1 MQKKTSPVILD
12 THVLLWSVLE
22 PSELTPHT
30 KQIIT
35 MAQEEHRLF
44 IASISLWEISMLQ
57 FKKRLHIYEPIQEFL
72 HAITHIS
79 GLSVKDL
86 SAEIA
91 AESILLTDNFH
102 GDPADRM
109 IVATAKI
116 HHATLLTR
124 DQKIL
129 SWAKLGSI
137 RALEV

>member
-79 GLSVKDL
+79 GLS
-86 SAEIA
+86 
-91 AESILLTDNFH
+91 ESILLTDNFH